1 MNFKS
6 ALKALLACSLVVTSY
21 GATMAIVSK
30 TNPSMCLDLFE
41 HGDSPLERTGIVTEK
56 CVSDLLSQQWFF
68 DAGSW
73 RIRSALN
80 PRKCIGVEMSPKG
93 SPWGALRILGCD
105 KNSTDQLFGWDD
117 STAAIFKTAKKEEH
131 VNPLSSICF
140 HAGSKAGDWVYL
152 RPFNATDTLQQWSAV
167 QGPPLATMAIV
178 PKAHPSSCLDLLG
191 QSALDGTSIVTEKCV
206 AGLISQQWFFDA
218 GSWRIRSA
226 LNPKKCIDWQSIK
239 GDPKGNLNLNAC
251 AANSTSQLFGWDAN
265 TSAIFESP
273 EKGTHA
279 KVGSM
284 CFRAGSKNE
293 GNVTVRGCNA
303 TDTLQQWSATFRL
316 PGTALASIL
325 V

>member
-1 MNFKS
+1 M
-6 ALKALLACSLVVTSY
+6 
-21 GATMAIVSK
+21 G
-30 TNPSMCLDLFE
+30 
-41 HGDSPLERTGIVTEK
+41 G
-56 CVSDLLSQQWFF
+56 LS
-68 DAGSW
+68 
-73 RIRSALN
+73 
-80 PRKCIGVEMSPKG
+80 
-93 SPWGALRILGCD
+93 ILGCD
-105 KNSTDQLFGWDD
+105 KNSTDQQFGWDD
-117 STAAIFKTAKKEEH
+117 STTAIFKTEKKEEH
-131 VNPLSSICF
+131 VTPSSMCF
-140 HAGSKAGDWVYL
+140 HAGSKAGDWVRL
-152 RPFNATDTLQQWSAV
+152 GPCNATDTLQQWSAV

-178 PKAHPSSCLDLLG
+178 PKAQPSSCLDLLG

-226 LNPKKCIDWQSIK
+226 LNPRKCIDWQSIK
-239 GDPKGNLNLNAC
+239 GDLRGNLNVNTC
-251 AANSTSQLFGWDAN
+251 AANSTTQLFGWDAN

-284 CFRAGSKNE
+284 CFRAGSKNG

-303 TDTLQQWSATFRL
+303 TDALQQWSATFRL

>member
-1 MNFKS
+1 LIEFDVELNSIPIDDGLGKDITVNWKMYNGFDPHKTFWTDS
-6 ALKALLACSLVVTSY
+6 NSLE
-21 GATMAIVSK
+21 MQRREI
-30 TNPSMCLDLFE
+30 LDLPT
-41 HGDSPLERTGIVTEK
+41 GRKAVDSKPGVNYMTIARN
-56 CVSDLLSQQWFF
+56 FF
-68 DAGSW
+68 P
-73 RIRSALN
+73 IN
-80 PRKCIGVEMSPKG
+80 
-93 SPWGALRILGCD
+93 GAISMRD
-105 KNSTDQLFGWDD
+105 KNNTDQLFGWDD

-152 RPFNATDTLQQWSAV
+152 RPCNATDTLQQWSAV

-239 GDPKGNLNLNAC
+239 GDPKGNLNLNTC

-273 EKGTHA
+273 EKGSHA
-279 KVGSM
+279 KIGSM
-284 CFRAGSKNE
+284 CFRAGSNNG
-293 GNVTVRGCNA
+293 GNVTVRGCNG

-316 PGTALASIL
+316 PGTALVSIL